1 VGRSLDTVVYTK
13 QSYRINGTP
22 DANDSGHGR
31 RQIHRRQL
39 GQLPREKYPE
49 DRTVVLDILTY
60 AGSIENLPKDMLQGQ
75 HPLQRFPYG
84 DVCNA
89 ELVDTLAEEADIVI
103 FAAETQVTRSM
114 DE

>member
-1 VGRSLDTVVYTK
+1 LR
-13 QSYRINGTP
+13 
-22 DANDSGHGR
+22 
-31 RQIHRRQL
+31 
-39 GQLPREKYPE
+39 
-49 DRTVVLDILTY
+49 
-60 AGSIENLPKDMLQGQ
+60 
-75 HPLQRFPYG
+75 RFPYG